1 MEKLPC
7 GRKQASRSP
16 KKSNLRGPMRGTTNK
31 DKTQIKL
38 EKLLNAA
45 DESARKAPLNGY
57 GPVETQPFCHGG
69 YTLQRLSTLKPFV
82 CVCV

>member
-7 GRKQASRSP
+7 GRKQASRSQ

-31 DKTQIKL
+31 DETEIKL

-45 DESARKAPLNGY
+45 D
-57 GPVETQPFCHGG
+57 
-69 YTLQRLSTLKPFV
+69 
-82 CVCV
+82 